1 MALMRA
7 REAVMRHFR
16 PSLHAHGLTE
26 QQWRVLR
33 ALDFGGEMD
42 ATRLARQTV
51 LLAPSLTRILR
62 DLEARR
68 FVNRRADPNDGRAA
82 LVSLAPAGTDM
93 LRNVSQDSVRIY
105 AGIEKRLGHEEL
117 ERVMAML
124 RDLEAKLS
132 EPE

>member
-1 MALMRA
+1 MRTASPSSTGACCA
-7 REAVMRHFR
+7 R
-16 PSLHAHGLTE
+16 
-26 QQWRVLR
+26 
-33 ALDFGGEMD
+33 DFGGEMD